1 MKKIAL
7 LAAAIAITGCASG
20 PSKQAQLEER
30 SAVQLDITHHLYG
43 KLDSVSGDY
52 RFTQFSEQPGEG
64 EEAWVRL
71 SDLEPTWPTEKE
83 NCLTGLVENTNDQ
96 ITCKTANE
104 AQFREKSVDFT
115 PKKTAAYV
123 TLSALTFG
131 VWSVMPPGAVEFN
144 AEAYNEAV
152 TKAKQ
157 NLLKE
162 EGLSEPEYTKLLEQ
176 YDQLVKSFQ
185 DEYEKIRTAYSRFK
199 PTPNIRL
206 NDQSGL
212 YKGKADAFKRV
223 VSLSHNT
230 LPIPANRSPSSSNQ
244 LSQLV
249 VTAKTSMDDFLGLV
263 AKQSSEV
270 NVTCRNDSFNGINY
284 RISCPDSVDQ
294 GTEEFVADITIE
306 SMSYD
311 NVAPKE
317 LRLSDQAVDV
327 ILANGGITVA
337 NKTQHYISVDSI
349 SYYYNGRV
357 VSQSLSEEIAPLSSR
372 RVLNVSDLPI
382 EKQRLAFRDVTKTEA
397 QKTLVEFGLASKYR
411 VVDLNREK
419 TLLSIN
425 DYPLYEL
432 LED

>member
-7 LAAAIAITGCASG
+7 LAAAIAVTGCANG
-20 PSKQAQLEER
+20 PSKQAQLEGR
-30 SAVQLDITHHLYG
+30 SSVQLDVTHHLYG
-43 KLDSVSGDY
+43 KLESVGGNY

-64 EEAWVRL
+64 AWVRL
-71 SDLEPTWPTEKE
+71 SDLEPTWSTEKE
-83 NCLTGLVENTNDQ
+83 NCLTGLVEYTNDQ

-104 AQFREKSVDFT
+104 GQFREKSVDFT

-162 EGLSEPEYTKLLEQ
+162 EELSESEYTKLLEQ
-176 YDQLVKSFQ
+176 YDQIAESFEDQ
-185 DEYEKIRTAYSRFK
+185 DETIRTAYSQFK

-212 YKGKADAFKRV
+212 YEGKADTFKRA

-230 LPIPANRSPSSSNQ
+230 LSIPASRSASSDSQ
-244 LSQLV
+244 LGQLV
-249 VTAKTSMDDFLGLV
+249 VTAKTSMAKFLDLV
-263 AKQSSEV
+263 TKQASKV
-270 NVTCRNDSFNGINY
+270 DVKCRNNSFNGINY
-284 RISCPDSVDQ
+284 RISCPDSVDR
-294 GTEEFVADITIE
+294 GTEDFVAQVTIE

-311 NVAPKE
+311 NIAPKE
-317 LRLSDQAVDV
+317 LKLSDQAIDV
-327 ILANGGITVA
+327 TLANDSITVA
-337 NKTQHYISVDSI
+337 NKTKSYISVDSI

-372 RVLNVSDLPI
+372 PVLKVSDLPI
-382 EKQRLAFRDVTKTEA
+382 EKQRLAFNDVTKAKA

-419 TLLSIN
+419 TLLSTN
-425 DYPLYEL
+425 NYPLYDL